1 MVGRHLD
8 APFISCFLAVPCPL
22 LLPLLPLVSCLSCL
36 FIQLSA
42 SLPAVMSP
50 TSLRPPYPGNPPTST
65 ICPAKPSICRS
76 SDTFLSQSHASHHSL
91 ILILSY
97 LSREFSYPNHTSAP
111 AIDLRYVELVKITQ
125 FPPTIHIFD
134 KINQISQIVCA
145 LCIHAHE

>member
-1 MVGRHLD
+1 ML
-8 APFISCFLAVPCPL
+8 PFNISSCFLVVAYPV

-65 ICPAKPSICRS
+65 ICPAKPSIRRS

-91 ILILSY
+91 ILILSWEGIL
-97 LSREFSYPNHTSAP
+97 LSQPHISSCHRFE
-111 AIDLRYVELVKITQ
+111 VELVKITQ